1 MKKLETELNEIFQE
15 YKGKYI
21 SEFDQSEG
29 VSAKLNNQIKFTP
42 LSFELKSKL
51 VEKANQYINSVSKI
65 EAEKF
70 YSIGISEYET
80 LLKGELNNDFNFR
93 IEYMSSLETKGEIDK
108 AKLELEKID
117 KDFPNNET
125 VKAFKSDYKFKSKE
139 QIIEYWKTGLIN

>member
-29 VSAKLNNQIKFTP
+29 VNAKLNNQIKFTP

-65 EAEKF
+65 EAEKIVNG
-70 YSIGISEYET
+70 YV
-80 LLKGELNNDFNFR
+80 LNFR
-93 IEYMSSLETKGEIDK
+93 DL
-108 AKLELEKID
+108 
-117 KDFPNNET
+117 FHNPF
-125 VKAFKSDYKFKSKE
+125 VR
-139 QIIEYWKTGLIN
+139 

>member
-29 VSAKLNNQIKFTP
+29 VNAKLNNQIKFTP

-65 EAEKF
+65 
-70 YSIGISEYET
+70 INI
-80 LLKGELNNDFNFR
+80 FNIF
-93 IEYMSSLETKGEIDK
+93 
-108 AKLELEKID
+108 
-117 KDFPNNET
+117 
-125 VKAFKSDYKFKSKE
+125 
-139 QIIEYWKTGLIN
+139 II

>member
-1 MKKLETELNEIFQE
+1 MKGN
-15 YKGKYI
+15 
-21 SEFDQSEG
+21 
-29 VSAKLNNQIKFTP
+29 
-42 LSFELKSKL
+42 
-51 VEKANQYINSVSKI
+51 KI